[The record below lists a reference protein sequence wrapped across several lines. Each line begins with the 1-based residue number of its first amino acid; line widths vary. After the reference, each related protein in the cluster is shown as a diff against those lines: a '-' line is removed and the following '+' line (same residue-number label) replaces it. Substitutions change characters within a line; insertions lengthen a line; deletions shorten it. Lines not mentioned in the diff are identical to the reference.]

1 MTRSNLLD
9 EQDIASSAA
18 AGNSEAMRQI
28 YCRYAG
34 VLTAAVARYVVDDDA
49 VRDVLHDALVKAFQG
64 IAGFEYRGPGSLRA
78 WLQRIAVN
86 EALAWLRMRK
96 RLDVVS
102 LDDDCVPIDDV
113 AAAAAD
119 NDDAALDSMER
130 LDAAQLLELMK
141 RLPDGQRTVL
151 NLYAVEHRSHREIAE
166 MLGISPESSAAQ
178 LHRARQ
184 KMIGMVRSF
193 LDIRY

>member
-102 LDDDCVPIDDV
+102 LDDDGVPIDDV
-113 AAAAAD
+113 AAADAA
-119 NDDAALDSMER
+119 DDAALDSMER

-193 LDIRY
+193 LDIR

>member
-102 LDDDCVPIDDV
+102 LDDDGVPIDDV
-113 AAAAAD
+113 AAAD
-119 NDDAALDSMER
+119 NDAAALDSMER

-193 LDIRY
+193 LDIR

>member
-34 VLTAAVARYVVDDDA
+34 VLTAVVARYVVDDDA

-102 LDDDCVPIDDV
+102 LDDDCLPIDDV
-113 AAAAAD
+113 ADAD

-141 RLPDGQRTVL
+141 RLPYGQRTVL

-166 MLGISPESSAAQ
+166 MLDISPESSAAQ

-184 KMIGMVRSF
+184 KMIGLVRSF
-193 LDIRY
+193 LDNRY

>member
-34 VLTAAVARYVVDDDA
+34 VLTAVVARYVVDDDA

-102 LDDDCVPIDDV
+102 LDDDCLPIDDV
-113 AAAAAD
+113 ADDDA
-119 NDDAALDSMER
+119 DAALDSMER

-166 MLGISPESSAAQ
+166 MLDISPESSAAQ

-193 LDIRY
+193 LDNRY

>member
-113 AAAAAD
+113 AADDAA
-119 NDDAALDSMER
+119 DAALDSMER

-193 LDIRY
+193 LDIR

>member
-113 AAAAAD
+113 AADDAAD

-193 LDIRY
+193 LDIR

>member
-34 VLTAAVARYVVDDDA
+34 VLTAVVARYVVDDDA

-102 LDDDCVPIDDV
+102 LDDDCLPIDDV
-113 AAAAAD
+113 ADAD

-166 MLGISPESSAAQ
+166 ILGISPESSAAQ

-193 LDIRY
+193 LDNRY

>member
-102 LDDDCVPIDDV
+102 LDDDGVPIDDV
-113 AAAAAD
+113 AAAAD

-193 LDIRY
+193 LDIR

>member
-34 VLTAAVARYVVDDDA
+34 VLTAVVARYVVDDDA

-102 LDDDCVPIDDV
+102 LDDDCLPIDDV
-113 AAAAAD
+113 ADAD

-141 RLPDGQRTVL
+141 RLPYGQRTVL

-166 MLGISPESSAAQ
+166 ILGISPESSAAQ

-193 LDIRY
+193 LDNRY

>member
-34 VLTAAVARYVVDDDA
+34 VLTAVVARYVVDDDA

-102 LDDDCVPIDDV
+102 LDDDCLPIDDV
-113 AAAAAD
+113 ADAD

-166 MLGISPESSAAQ
+166 ILGISPE
-178 LHRARQ
+178 
-184 KMIGMVRSF
+184 
-193 LDIRY
+193 

>member
-113 AAAAAD
+113 AAD

-141 RLPDGQRTVL
+141 RLPDGQRAVL

-193 LDIRY
+193 LDIR

>member
-102 LDDDCVPIDDV
+102 LDDDGVPIDDV
-113 AAAAAD
+113 AAAD

-184 KMIGMVRSF
+184 KMNGMVRSF
-193 LDIRY
+193 LDIR